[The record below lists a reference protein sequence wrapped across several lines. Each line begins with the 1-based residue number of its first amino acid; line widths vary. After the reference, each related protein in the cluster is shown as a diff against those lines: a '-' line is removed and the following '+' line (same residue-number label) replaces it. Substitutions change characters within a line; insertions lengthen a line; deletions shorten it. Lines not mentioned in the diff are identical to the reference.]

1 MDVGNSP
8 DLQVSHFISKDTVDE
23 IQKVENWLREKHD
36 GLFRAIITD
45 EANNKLSI
53 QCYCNSNFVVGSND
67 KKFLKT
73 RFIEHKKTCQTFLQV
88 AEKKLPRKRSAE
100 VEFSTVLNREELYL
114 PSNNLSENLSLS
126 NPSPLAF
133 FSSHN
138 IVGEVSFF
146 SYSEREMK
154 A

>member
-1 MDVGNSP
+1 M
-8 DLQVSHFISKDTVDE
+8 
-23 IQKVENWLREKHD
+23 
-36 GLFRAIITD
+36 
-45 EANNKLSI
+45 
-53 QCYCNSNFVVGSND
+53 SN
-67 KKFLKT
+67 
-73 RFIEHKKTCQTFLQV
+73 TFLQV
-88 AEKKLPRKRSAE
+88 AEKKLPRKRSAEVLE

-114 PSNNLSENLSLS
+114 PSNNLSESLPLS

-133 FSSHN
+133 LSSHN

>member
-1 MDVGNSP
+1 MAS
-8 DLQVSHFISKDTVDE
+8 
-23 IQKVENWLREKHD
+23 
-36 GLFRAIITD
+36 FRAIITD

-73 RFIEHKKTCQTFLQV
+73 RFIQYKKTCQTFLQV
-88 AEKKLPRKRSAE
+88 TEKKLPRKRSAE
-100 VEFSTVLNREELYL
+100 VLEVEFSTVLNREESYL
-114 PSNNLSENLSLS
+114 PSSNLSENLSLS
-126 NPSPLAF
+126 NP
-133 FSSHN
+133 
-138 IVGEVSFF
+138 GEVSFF